1 HDNEM
6 IVFKSEQKY
15 LRRLEIITSK
25 DVPLMQSRKN
35 VSGPRV
41 PSQSDNSIYNLY
53 TISKDASEST
63 NST

>member
-1 HDNEM
+1 
-6 IVFKSEQKY
+6 KY

-25 DVPLMQSRKN
+25 DVPLMQSR
-35 VSGPRV
+35 SGPRV

-63 NST
+63 SST